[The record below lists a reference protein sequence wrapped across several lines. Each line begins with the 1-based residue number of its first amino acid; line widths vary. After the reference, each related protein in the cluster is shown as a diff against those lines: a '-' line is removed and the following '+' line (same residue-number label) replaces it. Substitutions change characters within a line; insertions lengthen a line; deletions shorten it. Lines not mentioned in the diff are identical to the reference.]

1 MLTVGT
7 CLAWSAVT
15 VAMGSAHSYDELL
28 IGRAFLGLSM
38 AVTAPAAF
46 SLIADLTPPAR
57 IATAN
62 SVYSGMVPSAF
73 LCWKKGWDWTH
84 EREVSSPQY
93 QTYQCYV

>member
-62 SVYSGMVPSAF
+62 SVYSGRFPRPSCVGKRGGIGRTSA
-73 LCWKKGWDWTH
+73 K
-84 EREVSSPQY
+84 
-93 QTYQCYV
+93 